1 MTEHNAG
8 DWNTGDYN
16 TGGWNTGH
24 YNTGNHTTGS
34 WNTGNWNTGNWNTGN
49 RNTGDWNTGNHNTG
63 NHNTGHLNTGYNN
76 TGNCNTGNR
85 NTGNCNTGYNN
96 TGNWNS
102 CDYETGYFNT
112 TTADTIRVF
121 NKTISRSEWDRA
133 YLPDFLFFDLA
144 ERIPESDMTDRE
156 KQDHPEYKTTGG
168 YLKVYGYKEAF
179 QKSWDKA
186 DPEDRERV
194 RDIPGFDPDIFYEIS
209 GIDLREGQTK
219 EMTVA
224 EVSELLGYEVKIVK

>member
-1 MTEHNAG
+1 MI
-8 DWNTGDYN
+8 DRKKKRD
-16 TGGWNTGH
+16 
-24 YNTGNHTTGS
+24 
-34 WNTGNWNTGNWNTGN
+34 
-49 RNTGDWNTGNHNTG
+49 
-63 NHNTGHLNTGYNN
+63 NTGYNN
-76 TGNCNTGNR
+76 TGEWNTGNCNTGHC

-96 TGNWNS
+96 TGNWNTGNWNS
-102 CDYETGYFNT
+102 VNCETGYFNT

-121 NKTISRSEWDRA
+121 NKTISLSEWEQTRI
-133 YLPDFLFFDLA
+133 PDFLFFDLA
-144 ERIPESDMTDRE
+144 EWIPTSDMTDRE
-156 KQDHPEYKTTGG
+156 KKNYPEYKTTGG
-168 YLKVYGYKEAF
+168 YLKSYKYKEAF
-179 QKSWDKA
+179 KKSWDEA

>member
-1 MTEHNAG
+1 MIDRKN
-8 DWNTGDYN
+8 NTGDCN
-16 TGGWNTGH
+16 TGIHNTGDC
-24 YNTGNHTTGS
+24 NTGIR
-34 WNTGNWNTGNWNTGN
+34 NTGNWNTGN
-49 RNTGDWNTGNHNTG
+49 RNTGNCNTGIRNTG
-63 NHNTGHLNTGYNN
+63 DCNTGDYN
-76 TGNCNTGNR
+76 TGNCNTGIR
-85 NTGNCNTGYNN
+85 NTGHRNAGD
-96 TGNWNS
+96 WNS
-102 CDYETGYFNT
+102 CNHETGYFNT

-121 NKTISRSEWDRA
+121 NKTISLSEWDRA
-133 YLPDFLFFDLA
+133 DLPDFLFFDLT
-144 ERIPESDMTDRE
+144 EWIPSSDMTDRE
-156 KQDHPEYKTTGG
+156 KRDHPEYKAIGG